1 MFSFH
6 KIFSLSSETL
16 LLISF
21 TVDYQTVI
29 LHHGN
34 PEKPWNFSIVK
45 SIPMNLCQDYNQE
58 ELNMTLI
65 ASNFNKMTL
74 SN

>member
-1 MFSFH
+1 MFSFQ

-16 LLISF
+16 LWISF
-21 TVDYQTVI
+21 TVDSKTVL

-45 SIPMNLCQDYNQE
+45 SMPMNLSQD
-58 ELNMTLI
+58 
-65 ASNFNKMTL
+65 
-74 SN
+74 